1 MLASTHSDR
10 LLPPIDSTGEPGPG
24 AGATLEPREFAERIL
39 REHDARV
46 AAARPWHWGDDPT
59 WASVVVLAVET
70 TRQNPS
76 PRDFQAK
83 LERLGQVPTGAAGQ
97 GAALLRA
104 RWRAEGEW
112 A

>member
-1 MLASTHSDR
+1 MVASTHSDR
-10 LLPPIDSTGEPGPG
+10 LLPH
-24 AGATLEPREFAERIL
+24 AGTTIAPREFAERIL

-59 WASVVVLAVET
+59 WAGVVVLAVET

-76 PRDFQAK
+76 SRDFEAK
-83 LERLGQVPTGAAGQ
+83 LERLGQVPTSAAGQ
-97 GAALLRA
+97 GAALLLA
-104 RWRAEGEW
+104 RWRAEGGW

>member
-10 LLPPIDSTGEPGPG
+10 LLPH
-24 AGATLEPREFAERIL
+24 AGTTIAPREFAERIL

-83 LERLGQVPTGAAGQ
+83 LERLGQVPTGAARQ
-97 GAALLRA
+97 GAALLLA